1 MKQLAGSIR
10 IGWVIE
16 YKGKAWT
23 VTKAQHIKPGKGGAF
38 MQVEMKAVEEG
49 TKTNE
54 RFRTEDSVEKL
65 MVEEKDCQF
74 LFEDSDGLTFMESE
88 TFEQF
93 TMPSDILGD
102 SRPFMTDGM
111 TVYINF
117 IDGKPISVELPMQVV
132 CTVVETEPVVK
143 GQTASSSYKPSI
155 LDNGVRVMV
164 PPFINSGD
172 KIVVATAD
180 ATYVER
186 AK

>member
-23 VTKAQHIKPGKGGAF
+23 IVKAQHIKPGKGGAF
-38 MQVEMKAVEEG
+38 MQVEMKSVEEG

-54 RFRTEDSVEKL
+54 RFRTEDAVEKM

-74 LFEDSDGLTFMESE
+74 LFEDSMGLNFMDSE
-88 TFEQF
+88 TFDQF
-93 TMPSDILGD
+93 PMSSDILGD
-102 SRPFMTDGM
+102 SRPFLTDGM
-111 TVYINF
+111 AVTINT
-117 IDGKPISVELPMQVV
+117 INDKPVAVNIPQNVICKIVD
-132 CTVVETEPVVK
+132 TEPVIK
-143 GQTASSSYKPSI
+143 GQTASSSYKPAI
-155 LDNGVRVMV
+155 LDNGVRITV

-172 KIVVATAD
+172 KVVVNTIEAS
-180 ATYVER
+180 YVER

>member
-117 IDGKPISVELPMQVV
+117 IDGKPSSVELPMQVV